1 MRLLNSRADSLGST
15 VCFSINFLGSSSI
28 SRRRRNSIT
37 VKCSTEGDNWS
48 LRLTNGESRCDG
60 RVETYSSGI
69 WGRVQDSLW
78 DLNDS
83 KVVCRELGCGDAIA
97 AYNAS
102 KYGES
107 EGPVWVNYVQC
118 EGNELHLQNCRSF
131 LFNSSL
137 TDSNDVGV
145 LCSAHMQIRLSDG
158 GSPCAGR
165 VEVFYAGIW
174 GSVCDDSWDVANAHV
189 ACKQLGCGN
198 ALEMTLPDSCGPG
211 SGPVWLDEIN
221 CSGNESFLW
230 DCPSAP
236 WSKHDCSHKEDVRI
250 VCSEHKELRLVNGKH
265 RCEGRVEVFY
275 NGTWGTVCSEK
286 LDRHDAEVICKQLQC
301 GHLASIDY
309 NARLFGE
316 GSGPIWLDEVE
327 CMSHEATIWQCQTD
341 PWGKHN
347 CHHREDAGVIC
358 SGGNLTKERAHSAND
373 YDGESESGLGLRLA
387 GGNNNNCSGRV
398 EILFNNNWATVCDDS
413 WGMAYANVVCRQ
425 QGCSS
430 ALMVTGGASFG
441 QGEGDIWLNG
451 VKCTGEESFLSDCPS
466 SASVQHDC
474 NHKEDASVICSG
486 AVTGGMESSSGFY
499 QALYKEIDDIPPRI
513 ESALTH
519 GSALGDYEDAQ
530 TVGTDSPGGHLPL
543 DSGEDDLFKM
553 ERADVDL

>member
-1 MRLLNSRADSLGST
+1 MEFYA
-15 VCFSINFLGSSSI
+15 
-28 SRRRRNSIT
+28 
-37 VKCSTEGDNWS
+37 
-48 LRLTNGESRCDG
+48 
-60 RVETYSSGI
+60 
-69 WGRVQDSLW
+69 
-78 DLNDS
+78 
-83 KVVCRELGCGDAIA
+83 
-97 AYNAS
+97 
-102 KYGES
+102 
-107 EGPVWVNYVQC
+107 
-118 EGNELHLQNCRSF
+118 
-131 LFNSSL
+131 
-137 TDSNDVGV
+137 DVGA
-145 LCSAHMQIRLSDG
+145 LTYLHTLEIRRAQPQAISIHLKHMQIRLSEG
-158 GSPCAGR
+158 NSPCAGR
-165 VEVFYAGIW
+165 VEVYYDGIW

-198 ALEMTLPDSCGPG
+198 ALDMTLPDSCGPS

-250 VCSEHKELRLVNGKH
+250 MCSEYKELRLVNGKH

-275 NGTWGTVCSEK
+275 NGTWGTVRSET

-327 CMSHEATIWQCQTD
+327 CMSHESTIWQCQTD
-341 PWGKHN
+341 QWGKHS

-358 SGGNLTKERAHSAND
+358 SGGNLTKERSHSAND
-373 YDGESESGLGLRLA
+373 CDGESESGLGLRLA
-387 GGNNNNCSGRV
+387 GGNNSNCSGRV

-413 WGMAYANVVCRQ
+413 WGMADANVVCRQ
-425 QGCSS
+425 LGCSS

-486 AVTGGMESSSGFY
+486 HDVKTTSTSFVICITLGVLMIVELMALMSLIQRKAKRKGAVTGGMESSSGFY
-499 QALYKEIDDIPPRI
+499 QALYEENDDILPRI
-513 ESALTH
+513 DSALTH

-530 TVGTDSPGGHLPL
+530 SVGTDSPGGHLPL
-543 DSGEDDLFKM
+543 DSGQDDLFKI